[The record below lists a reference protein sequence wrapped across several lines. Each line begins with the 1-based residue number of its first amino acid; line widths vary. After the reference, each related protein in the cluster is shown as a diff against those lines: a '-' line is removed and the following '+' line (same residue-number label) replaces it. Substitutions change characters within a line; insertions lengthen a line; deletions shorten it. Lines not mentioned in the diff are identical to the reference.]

1 MPEHDQNELPDDND
15 FMTPS
20 QLLFERV
27 TAAAAHRVAQSAGV
41 EMRESACDFAKGRL
55 HVDLWFELGDD
66 ETT

>member
-1 MPEHDQNELPDDND
+1 MPEHDQNELPDDD
-15 FMTPS
+15 FMTPA

-27 TAAAAHRVAQSAGV
+27 TAAAHRVAQSAGV

-66 ETT
+66 STT